1 MAKGPKAATQ
11 PKPLK
16 LPDPNKAIVA
26 PPRLKPTST
35 REYGKGGTP
44 LAGNPDMGI
53 RGGGASFGGP
63 TNGF

>member
-1 MAKGPKAATQ
+1 MAKGPKAA
-11 PKPLK
+11 PKPTALK

-44 LAGNPDMGI
+44 LAGNPDFGI